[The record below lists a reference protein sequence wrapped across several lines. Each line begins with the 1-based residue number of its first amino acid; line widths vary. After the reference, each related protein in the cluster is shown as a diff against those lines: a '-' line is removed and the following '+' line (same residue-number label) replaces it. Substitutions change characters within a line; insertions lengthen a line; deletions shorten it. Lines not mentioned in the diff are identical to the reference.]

1 MSQATICGI
10 IALGAI
16 VLMFTKIP
24 RGATATLAVIL
35 LILTGVTDYSTAFKQ
50 YSSSTIAIMLAM
62 MIVGAALFE
71 TGMATYMGKFL
82 LKITGT
88 KETGILLASM
98 AFATFVSAFV
108 SATGAYYLFLPI
120 IVAITLASG
129 ISFQRTL
136 YAYMTALMIGQY
148 ITLVGGTGNLTSNS
162 MLVELTGEG
171 WGFFELLPYA
181 CLFALTLIPGVL
193 FMAKKNIMPNR
204 QVIPAMA
211 SNVASKE
218 VPEKI
223 SGKMALS
230 GGILLG
236 AMVLMALG
244 IEGLDMHVIAI
255 LAALACIITGCVD
268 YKTAISKVDFN
279 ALFMVAGMTAVA
291 KCIQSTG
298 LMDQIMETALSN
310 VVGSPFLICVVVYLL
325 SCVGTQFMNNSA
337 WVAVATPI
345 VLPLAA
351 ALSVPAKAL
360 AGMVLVGSSSAMLTP
375 MSTSLAAPTME
386 MAEMTQGEF
395 TRCGLVTLV
404 CSLVGALLW
413 AAIFLI

>member
-1 MSQATICGI
+1 MSQAAICGL

-16 VLMFTKIP
+16 VMMFTKVP

-35 LILTGVTDYSTAFKQ
+35 MILAGITDYSTAFKQ
-50 YSSSTIAIMLAM
+50 YSSSTIAIMLSM

-120 IVAITLASG
+120 IVAITVASG

-181 CLFALTLIPGVL
+181 CLFALTLVPGVL
-193 FMAKKNIMPNR
+193 FMAKKNILPSR

-211 SNVASKE
+211 ADVAGKE

-223 SGKMALS
+223 SPKMALS

-236 AMVLMALG
+236 TMVLMALN

-255 LAALACIITGCVD
+255 LAALGCIITGCVD
-268 YKTAISKVDFN
+268 YKTALAKVDFN

-298 LMDQIMETALSN
+298 LMDQLMSSALSN
-310 VVGSPFLICVVVYLL
+310 VAGSPFLICAAVYLL
-325 SCVGTQFMNNSA
+325 SCIGTQFMNNSA

-351 ALSVPAKAL
+351 PLGVPVKAL

-386 MAEMTQGEF
+386 LAEMTQGEF
-395 TRCGLVTLV
+395 SRCGFVTLV
-404 CSLVGALLW
+404 CSMAGALLW

>member
-255 LAALACIITGCVD
+255 LAALICIITGCVD